1 MAEFTLTIAG
11 YTGFVSSLFESTPQY
26 FRAYL
31 TENIPDFSINITPE
45 DLLSEQAR
53 LKEEALREGMRTRVF
68 PDPFLERSVIQQQFA
83 KNLLTRN
90 VLLLHGSTVAAD
102 GKAYLFTAKC
112 GTGKSTH
119 TRLWRE
125 LLGDRA
131 VMVNDDKPFLR
142 IAPTQILAYGSPWSG
157 KHGLDSN
164 ITVPLCGICILERG
178 SENRIVPISPKEALP
193 FLLTQCDQPED
204 PAQLPLY
211 HQLMQT
217 LAQQVPLWHMYCTKD
232 ISAAQTALHAMHQI

>member
-11 YTGFVSSLFESTPQY
+11 YTAAVSSRFESTPPY
-26 FRAYL
+26 FREYL
-31 TENIPDFSINITPE
+31 TENTPDFSITVTPE
-45 DLLSEQAR
+45 DLLFEQAR

-83 KNLLTRN
+83 KHLLTRN

-102 GKAYLFTAKC
+102 GSAYLFTAKC

-142 IAPTQILAYGSPWSG
+142 ISPNQVLACGSPWSG

-164 ITVPLCGICILERG
+164 ITVPLSGICILERG
-178 SENRIVPISPKEALP
+178 SENCITPISPEEALP
-193 FLLTQCDQPED
+193 FLLTQCDPPED
-204 PAQLPLY
+204 SDQLPLY
-211 HQLMQT
+211 YQLMQT
-217 LAQQVPLWHMYCTKD
+217 LAQQVPLWHMFCTKD
-232 ISAAQTALHAMHQI
+232 SSAAQAAFHTMHQA

>member
-11 YTGFVSSLFESTPQY
+11 YTAAVSSRFESTPQY

-31 TENIPDFSINITPE
+31 TENAPDFSITVTPE
-45 DLLSEQAR
+45 DLLSEQTR

-83 KNLLTRN
+83 NNLLSRH

-131 VMVNDDKPFLR
+131 IMVNDDKPFLR
-142 IAPTQILAYGSPWSG
+142 ITPTQVLACGSPWSG
-157 KHGLDSN
+157 KHGLDCN

-178 SENRIVPISPKEALP
+178 IENQITPISPEEALP
-193 FLLTQCDQPED
+193 FLLTQCDPPED
-204 PAQLPLY
+204 SDLLPLY

-217 LAQQVPLWHMYCTKD
+217 LVQQVPLWRMFCTKD
-232 ISAAQTALHAMHQI
+232 ISAAKTASHAMHQL